1 MVENL
6 AHLSL
11 DEATKFTNLES
22 STQMAL
28 AQGYHSLLSWHIYLQ
43 EGPMENNH

>member
-11 DEATKFTNLES
+11 DEATKFLNLES
-22 STQMAL
+22 SAQMAL
-28 AQGYHSLLSWHIYLQ
+28 AQGCHNLLSCHICQQGL
-43 EGPMENNH
+43 MENNH

>member
-11 DEATKFTNLES
+11 DEITKFRNLES
-22 STQMAL
+22 SIQMAL
-28 AQGYHSLLSWHIYLQ
+28 AQGYHNLLSCHIYLQ
-43 EGPMENNH
+43 EGLMENKH

>member
-6 AHLSL
+6 AQLSL
-11 DEATKFTNLES
+11 DETVEFRNPES

-28 AQGYHSLLSWHIYLQ
+28 AQRCHSLMSLPHLFA
-43 EGPMENNH
+43 

>member
-6 AHLSL
+6 AHLSF
-11 DEATKFTNLES
+11 DEATKFKNLES

-28 AQGYHSLLSWHIYLQ
+28 AQGYHSLLSCNIYLQ
-43 EGPMENNH
+43 KGLMENNH

>member
-11 DEATKFTNLES
+11 DEATKLRNFES

-28 AQGYHSLLSWHIYLQ
+28 AQGYENLLSCHIYLQ